1 MRVLVTG
8 GNGFVGTA
16 LCNSLLHQGHG
27 VRKAIR
33 APGKVGGT
41 TRNTEHNRIADLET
55 IIGQIEPET
64 NWLDK
69 LCDVDVVIHLAARV
83 HVMKEAAADP
93 LAEFLKVNLH
103 STENLARQSARAGVK
118 RLVYISSI
126 KVNGERTKETL
137 PFTESDEPNP
147 QDPYGVSK
155 CKAEEA
161 LHRVAA
167 ETGLEIVIV
176 RPPLV
181 YGPGVGGNFWRL
193 LKLVERGIPLP
204 LASAENR
211 RSMIYLGNIVDALIV
226 CASHPDAAGKTFLV
240 SDGED
245 ISTSQ
250 LIRELARQMGK
261 PSYLWPFPPTLL
273 RLLGRFVGKLDEVD
287 RLVGSLVID
296 SSKIRREL
304 GWTPP
309 FSMEQGLA
317 ETVGWFQKRS
327 RRD

>member
-1 MRVLVTG
+1 MHRILVTG
-8 GNGFVGTA
+8 AAGFVGRA
-16 LCNSLLHQGHG
+16 LCRELMARGEIVRAA
-27 VRKAIR
+27 VRKEKSERHLPVECEVAV
-33 APGKVGGT
+33 VG
-41 TRNTEHNRIADLET
+41 E
-55 IIGQIEPET
+55 IGAAT
-64 NWLDK
+64 DWSTAVGS
-69 LCDVDVVIHLAARV
+69 VDVVIHLAARV
-83 HVMKEAAADP
+83 HVMRETAGDALAAFR
-93 LAEFLKVNLH
+93 EVNVAG
-103 STENLARQSARAGVK
+103 TERLARVAAINGIK
-118 RLVYISSI
+118 RLVYVSSI
-126 KVNGERTKETL
+126 KVNGESTDGD
-137 PFTESDEPNP
+137 PFTEEDAPFP
-147 QDPYGVSK
+147 QDPYGISK
-155 CKAEEA
+155 FEAELA
-161 LHRVAA
+161 LHRVAH

-226 CASHPDAAGKTFLV
+226 CTSHPDAAGKTFLV

-250 LIRELARQMGK
+250 LIRKLARQMGK

-273 RLLGRFVGKLDEVD
+273 RLLGRFVGKFDEVD

-304 GWTPP
+304 GWTSP

-327 RRD
+327 RSD